1 MGGKSEVS
9 LLDIFRSAIMELYK
23 SKDGQVEFPKID
35 DAGSGRHSPDVSVL
49 GYNSC
54 TQTKILKED

>member
-23 SKDGQVEFPKID
+23 SKDGQVEFPN

-54 TQTKILKED
+54 TQTKILKQD